1 MYLNIVDCF
10 TQLNRMCIYL
20 RFLTSPR
27 QSYVLSHPT
36 EVIGAGAE
44 VAERLVYRV
53 RRTYAAMRT
62 VTCGRWPLHG
72 AEGGVMQNKLIGRWR
87 LSRGRPRGRPRGRH
101 CGSGMP

>member
-36 EVIGAGAE
+36 ERHKTVLQIYTVRVIYE
-44 VAERLVYRV
+44 EQTSL
-53 RRTYAAMRT
+53 
-62 VTCGRWPLHG
+62 
-72 AEGGVMQNKLIGRWR
+72 KK
-87 LSRGRPRGRPRGRH
+87 
-101 CGSGMP
+101 GMCHVVESYFYPSL